1 MKSRVLFAMLLSAAT
16 AFAADRWTSPDKF
29 YSMAPPLDWVY
40 REDASDSHRSF
51 AWISP
56 DGKAE
61 IRISATYNLVRLQK
75 DLPDL
80 VVDAFFPD
88 ERGITRIEKVNG
100 NGWDGLRREYINA
113 DESTR
118 WLAVAAR
125 RGFTVVAITMSAPAS
140 EFERFRTKFES
151 VWHSLKLGD

>member
-1 MKSRVLFAMLLSAAT
+1 MKSRVLLAMLLPAAT

-29 YSMAPPLDWVY
+29 YSMAPPSGWVY
-40 REDASDSHRSF
+40 REDTSDSHRSF

-56 DGKAE
+56 DEKAE

-88 ERGITRIEKVNG
+88 ERGITRMEKVNG
-100 NGWDGLRREYINA
+100 NG
-113 DESTR
+113 
-118 WLAVAAR
+118 
-125 RGFTVVAITMSAPAS
+125 
-140 EFERFRTKFES
+140 
-151 VWHSLKLGD
+151 